1 MELFKKFFW
10 LLCLILG
17 IIGFGIAWFFLPHQS
32 PIDKIWW
39 LVMKLVTYILIILSI
54 AFFPNK
60 SKWGYLLVIVPNLVF
75 LGYILP
81 RLSYFGFSG
90 TIATINGGEFYTT
103 LYLLL
108 YPLINFTTAFAYRM
122 AGGSPGKVI
131 KISLAGVIIIFSGY
145 LDLMW
150 YVINPGS
157 IPETLKYSSHII
169 IFFGHAPKYWQGVV
183 FALCHIPL
191 LVAVLA
197 VPLDKWLA
205 VLSRKFPASPSKQP
219 AQITE

>member
-1 MELFKKFFW
+1 MEVLKKYFW
-10 LLCLILG
+10 LVCLVIG
-17 IIGFGIAWFFLPHQS
+17 IIGFGITWFFLPHQS

-39 LVMKLVTYILIILSI
+39 LIFKLTTYGFILLSV

-60 SKWGYLLVIVPNLVF
+60 AKWGYLLVILPNFVF

-81 RLSYFGFSG
+81 RISYFGFSG
-90 TIATINGGEFYTT
+90 TIATVNGGEFYTT

-108 YPLINFTTAFAYRM
+108 FPLINLTTAFAYRM
-122 AGGSPGKVI
+122 AGGSPGNVI
-131 KISLAGVIIIFSGY
+131 KISLAGIIIIFSGY

-150 YVINPGS
+150 YVINPVA

-169 IFFGHAPKYWQGVV
+169 IFFGRAPKYWEGII

-191 LVAVLA
+191 LIAVLA
-197 VPLDKWLA
+197 APLDKWFATFQNFLE
-205 VLSRKFPASPSKQP
+205 SSHQSKV
-219 AQITE
+219 ANG